1 MIFKKYF
8 KDPNSIV
15 DYVFD
20 FAGLLNSTG
29 YENYLEYG
37 ETITS
42 ATAISSSVDL
52 NIDSVIKIKNDTAVQ
67 VWVSGGVLGASY
79 TLTARITTSSNRAD
93 DRSITIIIDNL

>member
-1 MIFKKYF
+1 MILKKYF

-67 VWVSGGVLGASY
+67 VWVSGGVLGAIY